1 MNEKKRVEAL
11 RKQIPE
17 EEQVQCPNCNLFF
30 YDSFNLISLASL
42 NFCLL
47 CANKKL
53 DKAEIKEKYHVR
65 N

>member
-1 MNEKKRVEAL
+1 MKEKKRIEAL

-30 YDSFNLISLASL
+30 YDSFNLISLGSL
-42 NFCLL
+42 NYCLL

-53 DKAEIKEKYHVR
+53 DKETIKEKYNVR

>member
-1 MNEKKRVEAL
+1 MNEEKRVETL

-53 DKAEIKEKYHVR
+53 DKETIKEKYNV
-65 N
+65 

>member
-42 NFCLL
+42 NYCLL

-53 DKAEIKEKYHVR
+53 DKETIKEKYNV
-65 N
+65 

>member
-1 MNEKKRVEAL
+1 MNEKKRVETL

-17 EEQVQCPNCNLFF
+17 EEQVQCPSCYLFF
-30 YDSFNLISLASL
+30 YDQFNLISLATL

-47 CANKKL
+47 CANKKV
-53 DKAEIKEKYHVR
+53 DKEEIKEKYHVR

>member
-1 MNEKKRVEAL
+1 MNEKKRVETL

-17 EEQVQCPNCNLFF
+17 EEQVQCPSCYLFF
-30 YDSFNLISLASL
+30 YDPFNLLSLSTL

-53 DKAEIKEKYHVR
+53 DKETIKEKYNV
-65 N
+65 